1 MSAGVCITSAVA
13 LYEVFQWAC
22 MNGSAGNLGSAEP
35 RLQRLAVSRLHALLW
50 RPAGWPLAW
59 PDAASQCQQMAD
71 KGLLAQLAALVKPGT
86 EAVVLNEV
94 FQLLQRLLDCD
105 DTMARAMLKAGVA
118 DALGRG
124 LQEGWLPRG
133 AVDTAAALQAK
144 LQSPAGPKQ
153 QQQQQ
158 QQQQQLQRRRLP
170 PAPGAGPAAVTAAVR
185 APSLNLGCGV
195 PWSQLTAQSALVAK
209 RSLHHTKREQEQ
221 QRLQLSQLV
230 MQQWL
235 WFTHSGRRQRLA
247 VQHHHRQLMTAGWS
261 ALQQEVSQQ
270 QLRLCQAN
278 LQAAKLSFLQLSR
291 CFVAWQQLLQHK
303 QRLAAAAAGVQ
314 ARQQRQVLSVALMG
328 WQEVVLQARLQ
339 RQLLLRGEAYRV
351 LMVMG
356 RALQAWRGWLA
367 DKRLTRLK
375 YSRWGACVCEYDG
388 FNGFEVLR
396 KLSLQQAGLAG

>member
-1 MSAGVCITSAVA
+1 MQGLAVLQQPLLHRSFSSSTTAQNRHKPQLHQPQKHVSGTDPLKTLRATNSSSSSWGSSSGSSSSSSSSSAEQQAAEAATAAPEPGTSRVAVFKEAVKQKWQAVCEAAGRLQEQAGALPWRRISFVGMSAGVCITSAVA

-35 RLQRLAVSRLHALLW
+35 RLQQLAVSRLHALLW

-105 DTMARAMLKAGVA
+105 DTMARAMLKVSAAGLAAYAGPQAGVA

-158 QQQQQLQRRRLP
+158 QLQRRRLP

-185 APSLNLGCGV
+185 
-195 PWSQLTAQSALVAK
+195 
-209 RSLHHTKREQEQ
+209 
-221 QRLQLSQLV
+221 
-230 MQQWL
+230 
-235 WFTHSGRRQRLA
+235 
-247 VQHHHRQLMTAGWS
+247 
-261 ALQQEVSQQ
+261 
-270 QLRLCQAN
+270 
-278 LQAAKLSFLQLSR
+278 
-291 CFVAWQQLLQHK
+291 
-303 QRLAAAAAGVQ
+303 
-314 ARQQRQVLSVALMG
+314 
-328 WQEVVLQARLQ
+328 
-339 RQLLLRGEAYRV
+339 
-351 LMVMG
+351 
-356 RALQAWRGWLA
+356 
-367 DKRLTRLK
+367 
-375 YSRWGACVCEYDG
+375 
-388 FNGFEVLR
+388 
-396 KLSLQQAGLAG
+396 